1 MLGISLNTQPRQSVH
16 ESTEWLICSI
26 STFFQSELPIALRF
40 NEIGQVEFELHSPI
54 FCDVYEQ
61 NRATGSF
68 IVIDPLSNDTVA
80 AGMIVEAA
88 PVRAGEDRDEFG
100 AMSGVEQKRGL
111 TLWFTGLSGA
121 GKTTICRAVA
131 TELLAHGLQIEV
143 IDGDVIRKHL
153 CKDLGFSKLDRDEN
167 IRRIAFVSKLLTRNG
182 TVVLVSAISPYR
194 AARDNARQ
202 MIGDFIEVYVNTPL
216 EVCELR
222 DTKDLYKKARAGTV
236 RGFTGIDDP
245 YEPPL
250 AAEIVCDTNQQN
262 LREISSKVVAQ
273 VLEHLS
279 SRPTSF
285 PSER

>member
-1 MLGISLNTQPRQSVH
+1 
-16 ESTEWLICSI
+16 
-26 STFFQSELPIALRF
+26 
-40 NEIGQVEFELHSPI
+40 
-54 FCDVYEQ
+54 
-61 NRATGSF
+61 
-68 IVIDPLSNDTVA
+68 
-80 AGMIVEAA
+80 
-88 PVRAGEDRDEFG
+88 
-100 AMSGVEQKRGL
+100 
-111 TLWFTGLSGA
+111 LWFTGLSGA

-153 CKDLGFSKLDRDEN
+153 CKDLGFSKADRDEN

-202 MIGDFIEVYVNTPL
+202 MIGDFVEVYVNTPL

-222 DTKDLYKKARAGTV
+222 DTKDLYKKARAGKV

-250 AAEIVCDTNQQN
+250 AAEIVCDTNKQN
-262 LREISSKVVAQ
+262 LREIISKVVAH
-273 VLEHLS
+273 VLEDLS
-279 SRPTSF
+279 SRAT
-285 PSER
+285 RD